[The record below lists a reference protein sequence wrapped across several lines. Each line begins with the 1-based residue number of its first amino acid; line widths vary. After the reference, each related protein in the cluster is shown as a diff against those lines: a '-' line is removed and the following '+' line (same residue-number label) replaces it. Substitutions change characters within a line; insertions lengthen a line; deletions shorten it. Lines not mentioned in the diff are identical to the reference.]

1 MYVRGKTTYWFDM
14 NRIQVPMFNLTVMN
28 DQKRGSEISCSE
40 ISCSEI
46 SGSEISCSEISCSEI
61 SGSEISGSEIS
72 PHPAL
77 RESTLKI
84 FNKYYLRIN
93 PVKMTIYEKYLSVI
107 IC

>member
-28 DQKRGSEISCSE
+28 DQKR
-40 ISCSEI
+40 
-46 SGSEISCSEISCSEI
+46 GSEISCSEISCSEI